1 MYAIIETGGKQY
13 KVEPGMILD
22 GETLEATEEKVTFDR
37 VLLVADGKKLTI
49 GTPTVK
55 ATVTAQVIDEVKG
68 EKVLAFK
75 KKKRKDFKW
84 TRGHRQNYTRVRI
97 DEIVAG

>member
-22 GETLEATEEKVTFDR
+22 VEKLEATEEKVTFDR